1 MFFFFFFFLF
11 FQSCPKSI
19 LWFLILLVH
28 GIKLKWASSLPKL
41 RHEESQAEAHT
52 CFTKVNSKSTS
63 QFVEFLNINKIF
75 CKFFLCKNYFS
86 KINFSL
92 VNHILNCNI
101 F

>member
-1 MFFFFFFFLF
+1 MVFNIIGSWNKVEVGLEP
-11 FQSCPKSI
+11 SKTC
-19 LWFLILLVH
+19 
-28 GIKLKWASSLPKL
+28 
-41 RHEESQAEAHT
+41 HEESQAEAHT